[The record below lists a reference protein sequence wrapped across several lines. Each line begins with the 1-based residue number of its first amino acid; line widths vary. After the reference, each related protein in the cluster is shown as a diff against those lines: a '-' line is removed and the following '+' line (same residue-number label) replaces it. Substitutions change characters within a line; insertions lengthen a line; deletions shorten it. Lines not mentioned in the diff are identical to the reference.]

1 MVLRNHVTCLNNTRL
16 KVTTTDPNR
25 GLVRACNKPI
35 DESCVI
41 NFDHLQYQAI
51 FSLHPQTLGLKP
63 YLATKKE
70 SSDQVDYSTYHKFRN
85 QIHLHR
91 IIFFQ
96 PSHHQTQLLALAKK
110 LTGTHC

>member
-1 MVLRNHVTCLNNTRL
+1 MVLRNHVTDLNETRL

-51 FSLHPQTLGLKP
+51 FGLHPQTQGTEALLGN
-63 YLATKKE
+63 KKRIKR
-70 SSDQVDYSTYHKFRN
+70 SSG
-85 QIHLHR
+85 
-91 IIFFQ
+91 
-96 PSHHQTQLLALAKK
+96 LLN
-110 LTGTHC
+110 